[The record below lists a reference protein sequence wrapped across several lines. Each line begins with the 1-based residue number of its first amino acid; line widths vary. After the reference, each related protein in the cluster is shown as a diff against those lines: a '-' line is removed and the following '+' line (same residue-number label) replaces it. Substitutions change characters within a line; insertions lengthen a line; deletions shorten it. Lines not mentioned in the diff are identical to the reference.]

1 MVATTPAEQ
10 AEENRTLSTPHRRY
24 ALTVLLVIYV
34 FNFLDRQVVNILAEP
49 IKIDLGLADWQL
61 GMLTGLAFAV
71 FYTVLGLP
79 IARLAERSNRVKII
93 SVAVAVWSVFTVA
106 CGLAANFVQLLLARI
121 GVGVGEAGCTPP
133 AHSLISDYVP
143 REKRASALAFYSLGI
158 PLGSLAGMALG
169 GIIADAWGWRAA
181 FFIAG
186 APGVILAIL
195 TWLTLPEVR
204 KQAERGAVHTGP
216 TLGDAIIE
224 LRSKSAFWWIAIGAA
239 VNAMIAYGH
248 IAFYGSFYLRN
259 HAEGLNAI
267 SADLTAA
274 TGIELGAIGFIGLA
288 LGLLIG
294 IFGAMGTWL
303 GGWLTDKFAIR
314 DPRAYALIPAAA
326 AALSLP
332 PFVWAMLTG
341 SAAVS
346 LGVLII
352 PILLTSLW
360 YGPVFASVQSLVQPR
375 TRATAAAVLL
385 FVINIVGLGFGPLLV
400 GILSDVLG
408 ARLGAADGLRWSIIV
423 MAFVGTLSLVS
434 FVMASRTLRQQIVS

>member
-1 MVATTPAEQ
+1 MVATTPAGQ
-10 AEENRTLSTPHRRY
+10 AEENRTLTPAHRRY

-49 IKIDLGLADWQL
+49 IKIELGLADWQL

-71 FYTVLGLP
+71 FYTFLGLP

-93 SVAVAVWSVFTVA
+93 SAAVAVWSVFTVA
-106 CGLAANFVQLLLARI
+106 CGLAGSFVQLLLARI

-143 REKRASALAFYSLGI
+143 KEKRASALAFYSMGI

-181 FFIAG
+181 FFVAG

-204 KQAERGAVHTGP
+204 KAAEKGAPSTGP
-216 TLGDAIIE
+216 SLGDAARE
-224 LRSKSAFWWIAIGAA
+224 LFSKSAFWWIAIGAA

-267 SADLTAA
+267 SARLTEA

-294 IFGAMGTWL
+294 IFGAVGTWL

-314 DPRAYALIPAAA
+314 DARAYALIPAAA
-326 AALSLP
+326 AFVALPPFLWAILTQSAALSLA
-332 PFVWAMLTG
+332 VLT
-341 SAAVS
+341 
-346 LGVLII
+346 I
-352 PILLTSLW
+352 PILLNSIW
-360 YGPVFASVQSLVQPR
+360 YGPIFASVQSLVQPR

-400 GILSDVLG
+400 GILSDVL
-408 ARLGAADGLRWSIIV
+408 AASLGAAEGLRWSIIV
-423 MAFVGTLSLVS
+423 MGFVGTLALVS

>member
-10 AEENRTLSTPHRRY
+10 AEENRTLSPAHRRY
-24 ALTVLLVIYV
+24 ALTVLLVIYI

-49 IKIDLGLADWQL
+49 IKNDLGLSDLQL

-71 FYTVLGLP
+71 FYTFLGLP

-93 SVAVAVWSVFTVA
+93 SAAVAVWSIFTVA

-143 REKRASALAFYSLGI
+143 REKRAGALAFYSMGI

-169 GIIADAWGWRAA
+169 GIIADAFGWRAA
-181 FFIAG
+181 FFVAG
-186 APGVILAIL
+186 APGVVLAII

-204 KQAERGAVHTGP
+204 KAREPGTVQTGP
-216 TLGDAIIE
+216 SLGDAIAE
-224 LRSKSAFWWIAIGAA
+224 LRSKKAFWWIAIGAA
-239 VNAMIAYGH
+239 INAMIAYGH

-259 HAEGLNAI
+259 HSEGLNAI
-267 SADLTAA
+267 SAQLTSA
-274 TGIELGAIGFIGLA
+274 TGIELGPIGFIGTA

-294 IFGAMGTWL
+294 IFGAIGTWL
-303 GGWLTDKFAIR
+303 GGALTDKFAMK
-314 DPRAYALIPAAA
+314 DARAYALIPAAA
-326 AALSLP
+326 AALSLA
-332 PFVWAMLTG
+332 PFIFSMLTG
-341 SAAVS
+341 STALSLAVLS
-346 LGVLII
+346 I
-352 PILLTSLW
+352 PILVTSLW

-385 FVINIVGLGFGPLLV
+385 FVINLIGLGLGPVLIGLF
-400 GILSDVLG
+400 SDIFATWLG
-408 ARLGAADGLRWSIIV
+408 EAEGVRWSII
-423 MAFVGTLSLVS
+423 AAALVGTLALVS
-434 FVMASRTLRQQIVS
+434 FVMASRTLREEIVS